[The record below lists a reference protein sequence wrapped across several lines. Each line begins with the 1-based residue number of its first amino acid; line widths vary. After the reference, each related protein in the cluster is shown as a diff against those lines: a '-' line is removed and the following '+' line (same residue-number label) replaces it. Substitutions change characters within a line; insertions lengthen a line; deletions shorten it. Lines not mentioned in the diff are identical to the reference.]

1 VGEEPGGGS
10 VTGKA
15 TGDKVR
21 RRIRTKVEEKLR
33 PLTLPNFITLF
44 RMGMVPFFVLAVNE
58 HDFKLA
64 LLIFVVAGAT
74 DALDGW
80 LARTLHS
87 ESVIGEY
94 LDPIADKLLLTV
106 VYISLAVPQGQE
118 VVIPLWL
125 AILALFRD
133 FLIML
138 VSLILY
144 VVEDIQRFPP
154 SVLGKAT
161 TFAHVITVCVVL
173 LANLTELPGW
183 IPSVC
188 FYLSFGLVILS
199 GFHYIYR
206 SSRFIEAAR
215 EDRNGSSPDASD

>member
-1 VGEEPGGGS
+1 
-10 VTGKA
+10 VTRKP
-15 TGDKVR
+15 DDPKVR
-21 RRIRTKVEEKLR
+21 ERIRTKVEEKLR
-33 PLTLPNFITLF
+33 PLTLPNFLTLL

-58 HDFKLA
+58 HDFGLA

-74 DALDGW
+74 DAVDGW

-138 VSLILY
+138 VALVLY

-161 TFAHVITVCVVL
+161 TFAHVLTVCVVL
-173 LANLTELPGW
+173 LANLTEVPGW
-183 IPSVC
+183 IPTIC
-188 FYLSFGLVILS
+188 FYTSFGLVILS

-215 EDRNGSSPDASD
+215 EEKNGASSDSPE